1 MAQGM
6 NLRTI
11 SNVAALVVQSGP
23 RLALRTL
30 AHRVY
35 ERYHERRL
43 GISTSSVIQM
53 RDLGIDDPQCRE
65 YVPISYRDFRF
76 VMRRIV
82 IESGE
87 DVLLDL
93 GSGMGRVLTLAGE

>member
-23 RLALRTL
+23 RSALKTL
-30 AHRVY
+30 AHRAY

-43 GISTSSVIQM
+43 GISTCSVIQM

-76 VMRRIV
+76 ITRRIAL
-82 IESGE
+82 GAGD
-87 DVLLDL
+87 DVFLDL
-93 GSGMGRVLTLAGE
+93 GSGMGRVPAMAGE